1 MKQNRWLKKRFL
13 FFAAT
18 VSLGA
23 GYFLFEYVEEN
34 PPIAVPTLDDK
45 EEADYYGFQL
55 KHRQF
60 SKEGVLSQELSAT
73 DSKHFPLSDST
84 LFSEPQIMVTSDN
97 GEQWQIDALQ
107 GQQDDRKQRV
117 TLSNTVEIR
126 PIDPRP
132 NEDILV
138 KTDLLH
144 YNTNTQIAE
153 TDKLV
158 KITSTNAAINAQGM
172 LLSIPEQTMNLIHQV
187 NTRYVPPTTE

>member
-1 MKQNRWLKKRFL
+1 ML
-13 FFAAT
+13 FKDSKTT
-18 VSLGA
+18 VS
-23 GYFLFEYVEEN
+23 
-34 PPIAVPTLDDK
+34 
-45 EEADYYGFQL
+45 
-55 KHRQF
+55 
-60 SKEGVLSQELSAT
+60 
-73 DSKHFPLSDST
+73 
-84 LFSEPQIMVTSDN
+84 
-97 GEQWQIDALQ
+97 
-107 GQQDDRKQRV
+107 
-117 TLSNTVEIR
+117 LSNTVEIR